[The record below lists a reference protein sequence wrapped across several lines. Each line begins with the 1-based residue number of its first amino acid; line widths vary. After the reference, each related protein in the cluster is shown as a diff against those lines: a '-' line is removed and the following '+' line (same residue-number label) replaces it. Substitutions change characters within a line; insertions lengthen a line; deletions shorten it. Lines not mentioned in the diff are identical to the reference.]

1 MALHPQ
7 TKALLEQAAASNT
20 PQLDDGTPEEGRT
33 VFATTT
39 SMLGIPPRP
48 VKEVKEIQIPGPNGP
63 IRTVVITPNQTGSG
77 PLPILI
83 YFHGGG
89 WVIGSPETH
98 KGETHYFA
106 DAAQCIV
113 LVPDYRKGPEHRFP
127 AAPQDCYAVLEWAA
141 ANAASLGA
149 DSSRIAVAGDSAGG
163 NLSAV
168 VAQMTRDRNGPP
180 LALQLLVYPATQMG
194 SDTQSF
200 KDFAEGYFL
209 TARAMH
215 WFYNHYVAT
224 KAEWDDPLASPL
236 LADNLQGLAPAFIMT
251 AGFDPL
257 RDEGAAYADKLKAAG
272 VPVEYVCYDEQ
283 IHGFVSLAG
292 ALDDGQ
298 AFLQRASAVLRKA
311 FGA

>member
-20 PQLDDGTPEEGRT
+20 PQLDDGTPEEGRN

-39 SMLGIPPRP
+39 NMLGIPPRP

-63 IRTVVITPNQTGSG
+63 IRTVVITPNHTGNA
-77 PLPILI
+77 PLPMLI
-83 YFHGGG
+83 YYHGGG

-98 KGETHYFA
+98 KGETHYYA

-141 ANAASLGA
+141 ANASSLGA

-168 VAQMTRDRNGPP
+168 VSHMARDRNGPSI
-180 LALQLLVYPATQMG
+180 ALQLLVYPATRMG
-194 SDTQSF
+194 PDTQSF

-215 WFYNHYVAT
+215 WFYNHYMAT

-236 LADNLQGLAPAFIMT
+236 LSDNLRGLPPAFIMT

-311 FGA
+311 FGV

>member
-20 PQLDDGTPEEGRT
+20 PQLDDGTPEEGRN

-39 SMLGIPPRP
+39 NMLGIPPRP

-63 IRTVVITPNQTGSG
+63 IRTVVITPNHTGNAL
-77 PLPILI
+77 LPMLI
-83 YFHGGG
+83 YYHGGG

-98 KGETHYFA
+98 KGETHYYA

-168 VAQMTRDRNGPP
+168 VSHMARDRNGPSI
-180 LALQLLVYPATQMG
+180 ALQLLVYPATRMG
-194 SDTQSF
+194 PDTQSF

-209 TARAMH
+209 TARALH
-215 WFYNHYVAT
+215 WFYNHYMAT

-236 LADNLQGLAPAFIMT
+236 LSDNLRGLPPAFIMT